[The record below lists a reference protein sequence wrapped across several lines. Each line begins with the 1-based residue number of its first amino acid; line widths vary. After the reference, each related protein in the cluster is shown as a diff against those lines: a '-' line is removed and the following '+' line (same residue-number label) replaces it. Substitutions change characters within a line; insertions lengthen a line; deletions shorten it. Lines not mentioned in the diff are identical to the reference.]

1 MAQGNAK
8 KPNPGI
14 SSTHTKKTLSEAN
27 SVGVPSLTQ
36 SNGLFIWICG
46 FFLSVGL
53 TACASVN
60 TIHPPITADEP
71 LPIGTPE
78 SVGLDASRLENVSN
92 QLAAMQSHKLHS
104 MLVLRS
110 GLLVFEEYYNGYG
123 RDNPHDLRSATKS
136 ITSLLTGAALDQGV
150 IPSVESPIMDFL
162 AKSYPNIENKD
173 DIQTRHLLTM
183 SSGLDC
189 DDFNWRSKGQED
201 RLYRTQD
208 WVASFLALPPVH
220 APGEVARYCTA
231 GVIALGEVIAQASG
245 MGFSDFADDALFGPL
260 GIHNYRWARFD
271 NDEKVDTGGHL
282 LLTPQGM
289 AKLGLL
295 VLQEGQWEGHQ
306 LISREWIQESTQPQ
320 TQVRDT
326 PYGYLWWMDTLPYG
340 EKRVK
345 VIWASGNGGQLIF
358 IVPEYDLVAVFTAG
372 FYNSDKTA
380 VVFDIFYRSILPSVI
395 ELQSYLSGN
404 EQ

>member
-1 MAQGNAK
+1 MPQGNAK
-8 KPNPGI
+8 TPNPL
-14 SSTHTKKTLSEAN
+14 STTKALSEAN
-27 SVGVPSLTQ
+27 SVAAPFLSHV
-36 SNGLFIWICG
+36 NGLFNWAFG
-46 FFLSVGL
+46 FIVTVGL
-53 TACASVN
+53 TSCASVN
-60 TIHPPITADEP
+60 TIQPPITADEP

-78 SVGLDASRLENVSN
+78 SVGLDAARLGNVSN
-92 QLAAMQSHKLHS
+92 QLAAMQSHQLHS

-110 GLLVFEEYYNGYG
+110 GRLVFEEYYNGYS

-150 IPSVESPIMDFL
+150 LPSVESPIMDFL
-162 AKSYPNIENKD
+162 AKNYPNVDNKD
-173 DIQTRHLLTM
+173 DIQIRHLLTM

-220 APGEVARYCTA
+220 APGDVARYCTA

-245 MGFSDFADDALFGPL
+245 RDFSDFADDALFGPM
-260 GIHNYRWARFD
+260 GINNYRWARFD

-295 VLQEGQWEGHQ
+295 VLQEGQWEGRQ
-306 LISREWIQESTQPQ
+306 LIPRDWIQTSLQPQ
-320 TQVRDT
+320 TQVRET

-380 VVFDIFYRSILPSVI
+380 VLFDIFYRSILPSVI
-395 ELQSYLSGN
+395 ELQSHLSDSG
-404 EQ
+404 Q